1 MVRIKDVA
9 EAVGVST
16 ATVSNVINGKDQR
29 VSGEVRERI
38 QKALD
43 EMGYVRNR
51 SAMMLAQTNSN
62 MIGVVIPDKPGTKI
76 TMEDP
81 YFSALVG
88 NLEAEIRAHDCYM
101 YLIAQ
106 QREEEILKQ
115 AIAWNL
121 EGLIVCN
128 LVEPQL
134 RSLCEKYR
142 GSVVSIDSYLNRKA
156 NFVNIATDDFG
167 GGYKMGKYLIRQGH
181 TKIAMLADNDQ
192 DIDHYRWMGLQ
203 RAMEE
208 EGLVIKETDHF
219 VFSASESARELE
231 LNQWLPMLK
240 EYTALFVASDLYALE
255 VSSFLQSRGLRIPE
269 DISVAGFD
277 DLIYARLARPKL
289 TTINQN
295 IGKKAQMAVEA
306 LLALRDKNV
315 DQVVQEPHVLPVRLV
330 ERESVGRISCGF
342 ANLCGGGSETMSLS

>member
-29 VSGEVRERI
+29 VSREVRERI
-38 QKALD
+38 QQALD

-62 MIGVVIPDKPGTKI
+62 MIGVVIPDRPGMKI

-81 YFSALVG
+81 YYSAFVG

-106 QREEEILKQ
+106 QSEEEIIKQ

-121 EGLIVCN
+121 EGLIVCG
-128 LVEPQL
+128 LAEARL
-134 RSLCEKYR
+134 KSLCGKYR
-142 GSVVSIDSYLNRKA
+142 RGVVSIDSYLNRKS

-167 GGYKMGKYLIRQGH
+167 GGYKMGKYLISQGH
-181 TKIAMLADNDQ
+181 TRIAMLADNDFAV
-192 DIDHYRWMGLQ
+192 DHYRWMGLQ

-208 EGLVIKETDHF
+208 AGLEIEEKDHF
-219 VFSASESARELE
+219 IFSSSESVRELE
-231 LNQWLPMLK
+231 LQQWLPILK
-240 EYTALFVASDLYALE
+240 QYTALFVASDLYALE
-255 VSSFLQSRGLRIPE
+255 VSAFLQSRGVRIPE
-269 DISVAGFD
+269 DISVTGFD

-289 TTINQN
+289 TTMSQN

-306 LLALRDKNV
+306 LLALRDKEV
-315 DQVVQEPHVLPVRLV
+315 EQVAREQHVLPVKLV
-330 ERESVGRISCGF
+330 ERESVRKI
-342 ANLCGGGSETMSLS
+342 

>member
-29 VSGEVRERI
+29 VSSEVRERI

-62 MIGVVIPDKPGTKI
+62 MIGVVIPEKFGMKI

-81 YFSALVG
+81 YYSALVG
-88 NLEAEIRAHDCYM
+88 NLEAEIRKHDCYM
-101 YLIAQ
+101 CLIAQ
-106 QREEEILKQ
+106 QSEEEILKQ
-115 AIAWNL
+115 TIAWNL

-128 LVEPQL
+128 MEENKLK
-134 RSLCEKYR
+134 SLCEKYR
-142 GSVVSIDSYLNRKA
+142 RGVVSIDSYLNRKD

-167 GGYKMGKYLIRQGH
+167 GGYKMGKYLIGQGH
-181 TKIAMLADNDQ
+181 TKIAMLADNDM
-192 DIDHYRWMGLQ
+192 DVDHYRWMGLQ

-208 EGLVIKETDHF
+208 AGLAIGEEDHL
-219 VFSASESARELE
+219 VFSAVEATRELQ
-231 LNQWLPMLK
+231 LGQWLPKLK
-240 EYTALFVASDLYALE
+240 TYTALFVASDLYALE
-255 VSSFLQSRGLRIPE
+255 ISAFLQSHGLRIPE
-269 DISVAGFD
+269 DISIAGFD

-289 TTINQN
+289 TTMSQN
-295 IGKKAQMAVEA
+295 IGKKAKMAVEA
-306 LLALRDKNV
+306 LLALRNKETE
-315 DQVVQEPHVLPVRLV
+315 QVAQEQQVLPVKLV
-330 ERESVGRISCGF
+330 ERESVRCI
-342 ANLCGGGSETMSLS
+342 LS